1 MNLKH
6 FLIPI
11 ILILISVLVN
21 AAQVEYTIYG
31 FGPSQIIKIGGDK
44 INQRISAPGE
54 SVITG
59 VGVGY
64 TEAGEGSSIDNAA
77 IWYKNIGPGGLGT
90 EIFTKVNDKDID
102 LFVAGQDSFTKD
114 IPSIGNNL
122 TSFKISESKYV
133 LSRLSFMA
141 CRVLEF
147 FYQPIDEQNNFKEE
161 VSGSIQGSDATGDC
175 AQNEKA
181 TNFPAGKVI
190 RGVGFGLEIR

>member
-1 MNLKH
+1 MKYLLLIFIILFSTFVNA
-6 FLIPI
+6 IPI
-11 ILILISVLVN
+11 
-21 AAQVEYTIYG
+21 EYTIYG
-31 FGPSQIIKIGGDK
+31 FGPSEIIKIGGDK
-44 INQRISAPGE
+44 IDKRISAPGD

-77 IWYKNIGPGGLGT
+77 IWYKPIGSGGLGT
-90 EIFTKVNDKDID
+90 EIFSKTNDKDID
-102 LFVAGQDSFTKD
+102 LFVASQDSFINDVSNTD
-114 IPSIGNNL
+114 NNL
-122 TSFKISESKYV
+122 NNFKIPESKYI

-141 CRVLEF
+141 CKVLEF

-161 VSGSIQGSDATGDC
+161 ISGSIQGSDAKGDC

-181 TNFPAGKVI
+181 TKFPQGKVI